1 LYLIEISDIVYVD
14 FHSFWSKTSNCVK
27 GEISMS
33 AIFDPY
39 KFNLHPIWLRIS
51 IILIALMTL
60 ADLGAQPVN
69 AAPTITIRVN
79 TTSDSNTSDTSISLR
94 EAILLVNGGT
104 GGDGI
109 RTGLGRALSIQESAL
124 ISGGT
129 IGAAGVAAKIV
140 FSDLPGLST
149 IAITSGT
156 GSANESLPP
165 ILTSGV
171 VINGATGAGTP
182 VILDGSGAPAA
193 TDVLWLGW
201 DDPSL
206 LPVPTIPVS
215 NITIQTIAITGAK
228 RYGIHLDPAS
238 NSLISN
244 CSVTGSSSYAIFING
259 KYDLADHDTVE
270 NCTIGNNGSLGV
282 VINRP
287 NSNHA
292 IIRNS
297 RIGTNSFGTA
307 AAPNTGAGIALF
319 TGTHDVQITGNIISG
334 NTLQGIYLDGTA
346 VTVSHNTITNNKI
359 GTAVNGITPLPN
371 VQGIV
376 FGLNSSLNTVG
387 GTGANQ
393 ANIIAYNTQS
403 GVVVVGDGSTGNRI
417 TGNSIFHN
425 GILGIDLLDDK
436 LPTQGVSGGT
446 AGPNQLALR
455 PTLTKAKALN
465 SLALVSGTASP
476 NSTIEIFVADP
487 SPSGFGSGKVYCA
500 KVTADTTGAFNF
512 FGTMK
517 CTPGSAPFTATST
530 LSDGSTSEF
539 GNNLAVTKLP
549 ALYLPFILR

>member
-1 LYLIEISDIVYVD
+1 
-14 FHSFWSKTSNCVK
+14 VK
-27 GEISMS
+27 GDISMS
-33 AIFDPY
+33 TVFNPY
-39 KFNLHPIWLRIS
+39 RFNLHSIWLRI
-51 IILIALMTL
+51 LITLIVLMFL
-60 ADLGAQPVN
+60 ANLGAQPIN
-69 AAPTITIRVN
+69 AAPNITIRVN
-79 TTSDSNTSDTSISLR
+79 TVSDNNLSDTTISLR
-94 EAILLVNGGT
+94 EAVLLVNGGT
-104 GGDGI
+104 GGDSL
-109 RTGLGRALSIQESAL
+109 RTGLGRALSSQESAL

-129 IGAAGVAAKIV
+129 IGATGVAANIV

-182 VILDGSGAPAA
+182 VTLDGSGAPAA

-201 DDPSL
+201 DNPLLDPA
-206 LPVPTIPVS
+206 PTITVTE
-215 NITIQTIAITGAK
+215 ITIQNIAISGAQ

-238 NSLISN
+238 NSLVSN
-244 CSVTGSSSYAIFING
+244 CSVTGSTSYAIFISG
-259 KYDLADHDTVE
+259 KYGLADHDTIE
-270 NCTIGNNGSLGV
+270 NCTVGNNNSLGV
-282 VINRP
+282 VVNRP
-287 NSNHA
+287 DSNHA
-292 IIRNS
+292 IIRNN

-346 VTVSHNTITNNKI
+346 VAVSHNTITNNKI
-359 GTAVNGITPLPN
+359 GTAADGVTPLPN

-387 GTGANQ
+387 GTGANE
-393 ANIIAYNTQS
+393 ANIIAYNSQS

-417 TGNSIFHN
+417 TGNSIFQN

-436 LPTQGVSGGT
+436 LPTPGVSGGT

-455 PTLTKAKALN
+455 PTLTKAEVLN
-465 SLALVSGTASP
+465 SIALISGTASP

-487 SPSGFGSGKVYCA
+487 SPSGFGSGKVYCTNL
-500 KVTADTTGAFNF
+500 TADATGAFNF

-517 CTPGSAPFTATST
+517 CTPGLAPLTATST

-539 GNNLAVTKLP
+539 GNNLAVAALP